1 MLALSIWRRRK
12 AVRPQVRYQV
22 LETRHP
28 RRFGFSGESWEPE
41 RHLVV
46 LLPGREQAEVEQ
58 LVRRLNQRQIP
69 IQDLAVRG
77 ALLAQNPPQ
86 AVIPDLPVQAVQP
99 LNAHLRR
106 LMDVLE
112 QLDIVHIGSPR
123 S

>member
-1 MLALSIWRRRK
+1 MTISAMLDAEGSASVLKVDMTSADTLARR
-12 AVRPQVRYQV
+12 
-22 LETRHP
+22 
-28 RRFGFSGESWEPE
+28 
-41 RHLVV
+41 
-46 LLPGREQAEVEQ
+46 PGS
-58 LVRRLNQRQIP
+58 
-69 IQDLAVRG
+69 
-77 ALLAQNPPQ
+77 LLAQNPPQ

>member
-1 MLALSIWRRRK
+1 MLDAGGVCQRFESGHDLCGHLGQKAWVPGLLSQ
-12 AVRPQVRYQV
+12 RP
-22 LETRHP
+22 
-28 RRFGFSGESWEPE
+28 
-41 RHLVV
+41 
-46 LLPGREQAEVEQ
+46 EQA
-58 LVRRLNQRQIP
+58 LRLIR
-69 IQDLAVRG
+69 DLAVLG

>member
-1 MLALSIWRRRK
+1 MLDAEGSASVLKVDMTSADTLAQKAWVPGLLSQ
-12 AVRPQVRYQV
+12 RP
-22 LETRHP
+22 
-28 RRFGFSGESWEPE
+28 
-41 RHLVV
+41 
-46 LLPGREQAEVEQ
+46 EQA
-58 LVRRLNQRQIP
+58 LRLIR
-69 IQDLAVRG
+69 DLAVLG

>member
-1 MLALSIWRRRK
+1 MLDAEGSASVLKVDMTSADTLARR
-12 AVRPQVRYQV
+12 PGS
-22 LETRHP
+22 LGSSP
-28 RRFGFSGESWEPE
+28 RDRI
-41 RHLVV
+41 R
-46 LLPGREQAEVEQ
+46 
-58 LVRRLNQRQIP
+58 
-69 IQDLAVRG
+69 DLAVLG

>member
-1 MLALSIWRRRK
+1 MLDAEGSASVLKVDMTSADTLARR
-12 AVRPQVRYQV
+12 PGS
-22 LETRHP
+22 LGSSP
-28 RRFGFSGESWEPE
+28 RD
-41 RHLVV
+41 
-46 LLPGREQAEVEQ
+46 REQA
-58 LVRRLNQRQIP
+58 LRLIR
-69 IQDLAVRG
+69 DLAVLG

>member
-1 MLALSIWRRRK
+1 MLDAEGSASVLKVDMTSADTLARTPGLLSQ
-12 AVRPQVRYQV
+12 RP
-22 LETRHP
+22 
-28 RRFGFSGESWEPE
+28 
-41 RHLVV
+41 
-46 LLPGREQAEVEQ
+46 EQA
-58 LVRRLNQRQIP
+58 LRLIR
-69 IQDLAVRG
+69 DLAVLG